1 MMQYLFGLLFASFLH
16 DFSPIKCTPET
27 KTGDPMIHNTAGMH
41 STHTPLA
48 ANKSSD
54 ESTGDKQL
62 LQKTFKQTAIL
73 INFDW

>member
-1 MMQYLFGLLFASFLH
+1 
-16 DFSPIKCTPET
+16 
-27 KTGDPMIHNTAGMH
+27 MIYNTAG
-41 STHTPLA
+41 THTPLA

-62 LQKTFKQTAIL
+62 LQKTFQQTAIL